1 LAKKKARTPPPPRRV
16 QAPKQRAGKQSTA
29 TAADDRR
36 RWILLYAM
44 AGSGVVILVAV
55 LAAIFVFHVGG
66 KSANSKK
73 KSSIGIPAAP
83 GCSFHTYKMIG
94 RGHLSTL
101 NGPPPK
107 YNSFPPTSGNHYYQP
122 APWNLYT
129 DPVDQR
135 ILVHNLEHGGIV
147 IQYGSKVPK
156 ATVKKLDDFYAADT
170 NAMILAPYPKLGN
183 KIALTA
189 WTHLETCSRFVP
201 KVFTAFR
208 DKLRYNG
215 PEHYSPD
222 QLQQGM

>member
-1 LAKKKARTPPPPRRV
+1 M
-16 QAPKQRAGKQSTA
+16 
-29 TAADDRR
+29 
-36 RWILLYAM
+36 ILYAL
-44 AGSGVVILVAV
+44 AGSGVAILVAILV
-55 LAAIFVFHVGG
+55 AIFIFHAGG
-66 KSANSKK
+66 KSTKK
-73 KSSIGIPAAP
+73 GPRVLIPAVP
-83 GCSFHTYKMIG
+83 GCSFHTYQMIG

-101 NGPPPK
+101 SGPPPK

-135 ILVHNLEHGGIV
+135 ILVHNLEHGGVV
-147 IQYGSKVPK
+147 IQYGTKVPE
-156 ATVKKLDDFYAADT
+156 ATVKKLAKFYAGDT

-189 WTHLETCSRFVP
+189 WTHLETCNRFVP

-208 DKLRYNG
+208 DKLRYKG
-215 PEHYSPD
+215 PEHYAPD